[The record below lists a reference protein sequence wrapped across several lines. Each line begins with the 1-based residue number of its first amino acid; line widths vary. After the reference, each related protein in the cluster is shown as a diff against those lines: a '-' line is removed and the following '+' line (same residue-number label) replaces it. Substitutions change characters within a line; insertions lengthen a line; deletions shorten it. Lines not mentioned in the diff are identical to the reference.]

1 MATPISAPAVI
12 HLHTGYS
19 TADRLRA
26 PTNTPDIE
34 KSAYSSCSGV
44 VHKRKTSCEFNSSFF
59 SNTLPLRTFFNFNC
73 VNSKEISSYRRIN
86 STVKEEGKAPEG
98 DRREERH

>member
-1 MATPISAPAVI
+1 MSTPISAPAVI

-34 KSAYSSCSGV
+34 KRRALTLLAAESFTRERLAVDSIAVSSQ
-44 VHKRKTSCEFNSSFF
+44 T
-59 SNTLPLRTFFNFNC
+59 
-73 VNSKEISSYRRIN
+73 
-86 STVKEEGKAPEG
+86 G
-98 DRREERH
+98 D